1 MATLPLKD
9 IVDVVVSLSPVST
22 VRSGFNIGLI
32 VGKSTI
38 ISTSDRVKTYASLE
52 EMISGGWSGTEP
64 EYAAA
69 NLYFSQTPRPGKV
82 AIGRWDGGGGE
93 TAVQALT
100 ACRTA
105 NYEWYAAYVC
115 NATKAEILLLAAY
128 VETAQPS
135 TILFY
140 TTADSD
146 VKPGT
151 AGNVLLSLKASKY
164 KRTIGQ
170 YSTVSHAAAAI
181 MGYAMGANTGLTNS
195 AYTLAYKQ
203 EVGVNTETLTS
214 SEITNIKN
222 ANGNV
227 YISRGNSYNL
237 FEQGV
242 NAAGYPMDEI
252 INLDVLTNDI
262 QLAVMDAL
270 VANPKVPQTDEG
282 VGILVNVITSA
293 CVAARNKGFI
303 APGIWNAP
311 QIGSI
316 ATGDTLSAGFVILA
330 DTIASQS
337 QADREARKAPPIN
350 VLIKLAGA
358 IEHVA
363 ISIQVNR

>member
-9 IVDVVVSLSPVST
+9 IVDVSVSLSPVST

-38 ISTSDRVKTYASLE
+38 ISASTRVKTYASLT
-52 EMISGGWSGTEP
+52 EMTADGWSGSEP

-69 NLYFSQTPRPGKV
+69 TLYFSQNPRPGKV
-82 AIGRWDGGGGE
+82 AIGRWDAGGSE
-93 TAVQALT
+93 TALQALT
-100 ACRTA
+100 ACRIA

-115 NATKAEILLLAAY
+115 NATKAEVVAMAAY
-128 VETAQPS
+128 VETVQPS

-151 AGNVLLSLKASKY
+151 AGNVFLTLKGSGY
-164 KRTIGQ
+164 KRVLGQ

-181 MGYAMGANTGLTNS
+181 MGYAMGANTGFANS

-203 EVGVNTETLTS
+203 EVGVTTENLTS
-214 SEITNIKN
+214 AEITNIKN
-222 ANGNV
+222 ANGNA

-242 NAAGYPMDEI
+242 NAANSPMDEI
-252 INLDVLTNDI
+252 INLDVLSNDI

-270 VANPKVPQTDEG
+270 VTNPKIAQTDDG
-282 VGILVNVITSA
+282 VSILVGVITAA
-293 CVAARNKGFI
+293 CVTARDKGFI
-303 APGIWNAP
+303 APGVWNAP
-311 QIGSI
+311 QQGNVK
-316 ATGDTLSAGFVILA
+316 TGDTLSSGFIVLA
-330 DTIASQS
+330 DSIASQS
-337 QADREARKAPPIN
+337 QADRDARKAPPIK
-350 VLIKLAGA
+350 VLVKLAGA

-363 ISIQVNR
+363 ISVQVNR